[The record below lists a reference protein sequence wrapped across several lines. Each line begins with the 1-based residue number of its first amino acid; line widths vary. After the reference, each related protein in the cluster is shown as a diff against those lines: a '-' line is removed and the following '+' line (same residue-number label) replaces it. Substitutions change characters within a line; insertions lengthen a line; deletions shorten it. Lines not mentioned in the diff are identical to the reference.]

1 MLRRWAIK
9 LLLLLA
15 DKESPDDLH
24 EALTACQSLDKRIEV
39 IKLIAGESERI
50 RLESNFSDLLESETE
65 KLIPELLKN
74 LRDRDGADTDV
85 KMAYLLT
92 HVRKHS
98 PSTRDELVKGI
109 REGIENGGFTPEDVA
124 ARLVGRSPSRRGYG
138 NQCSASFAGQ
148 LFTELTGIPGKDLM
162 RLSIAALADLRPHGV
177 ADRAGGTTTRMD
189 GENHRQG
196 PLE

>member
-109 REGIENGGFTPEDVA
+109 REGIENGEFTPEDVA
-124 ARLVGRSPSRRGYG
+124 ARLVEPGLGR
-138 NQCSASFAGQ
+138 AV
-148 LFTELTGIPGKDLM
+148 D
-162 RLSIAALADLRPHGV
+162 
-177 ADRAGGTTTRMD
+177 ADREPVLSFIRRTVV
-189 GENHRQG
+189 HRAHRDTSSKH
-196 PLE
+196 